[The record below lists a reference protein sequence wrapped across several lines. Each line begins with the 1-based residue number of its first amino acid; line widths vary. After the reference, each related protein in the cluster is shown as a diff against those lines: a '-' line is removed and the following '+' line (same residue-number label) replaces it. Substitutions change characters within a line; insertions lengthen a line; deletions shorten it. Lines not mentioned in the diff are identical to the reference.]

1 MADLGGPLPHRFFG
15 YLVLTV
21 VGVGLI
27 ALGTPLAHW
36 TAVAAVAM
44 AVVGFAVRFAGVL
57 GGYYAASGMALTLAF
72 VLAVALPT
80 EDSPLTERLL
90 GWAVGGLAAAV
101 ASVALWPAQERRAIR
116 EAMAAACDALADFV
130 DTLVTGADDTAV
142 ARLESAAAA
151 AVEQAEARFHGSPYR
166 PAGPSAHDRALVSAL
181 RHIAWVRD
189 ICGLVTATRPVDP
202 ADVEL
207 LAASSAHLRACGAA
221 LTGGAVVTLAD
232 EVDVR
237 ARHLDALVAAVG
249 DGRQGAASGVA
260 RLDQSFAARALSF
273 AVLSL
278 SSDIDAAVGHPV
290 EETGDATVV
299 SPPRRSAGAMVRTA
313 WGTMAAHLRL
323 DSVRFRDA
331 VRVGIGLGVAVA
343 IALAGGLPHAFW
355 VALGTLSVLRSN
367 AMSTGYTVV
376 QSIVGTILGFALAA
390 GVVSVTDQDWFLW
403 ALLPVTV
410 FMAAYTP
417 SAVHFVVGQASFTIF
432 VVVLF
437 NLLVPEGWRTGL
449 VRLQDIAIGAAV
461 SLVVS
466 VVLWPR
472 GASAQL
478 SAASSAAIAV
488 GGRYMAD
495 AVASRLGRA
504 GGADDDVTTMDRSRR
519 DARAAGRRAAEA
531 YITFL
536 SERGRRR
543 LPLDVAGELLSF
555 GLLVD
560 LTGRALESI
569 PPTPSADGPSAPP
582 PSCSRSN
589 RPSWPAISPRW
600 KISPPRW
607 TPATSPS
614 STSETAR
621 RSRRAWPTRL
631 AMRRSRWSTWR
642 GCRPGCGT
650 SGG

>member
-1 MADLGGPLPHRFFG
+1 METRAPAFFRHALHDPDRVILRRALRVAVVSPPLFAIMGFGFDLETAALFASFGSFCLLAMADLGGPLPHRFFG
-15 YLVLTV
+15 YLMLTV

-90 GWAVGGLAAAV
+90 GWAVGGLAAAF

-116 EAMAAACDALADFV
+116 EAMAAACDALADLV

-142 ARLESAAAA
+142 AHLESAAAA

-181 RHIAWVRD
+181 RYIAWVRD

-249 DGRQGAASGVA
+249 DGRKGAASGAA

-278 SSDIDAAVGHPV
+278 SSDIDAAVGHPI

-331 VRVGIGLGVAVA
+331 VRVGVGLGVAVA
-343 IALAGGLPHAFW
+343 IALAGGLPM
-355 VALGTLSVLRSN
+355 RS
-367 AMSTGYTVV
+367 G
-376 QSIVGTILGFALAA
+376 
-390 GVVSVTDQDWFLW
+390 
-403 ALLPVTV
+403 
-410 FMAAYTP
+410 
-417 SAVHFVVGQASFTIF
+417 
-432 VVVLF
+432 
-437 NLLVPEGWRTGL
+437 
-449 VRLQDIAIGAAV
+449 
-461 SLVVS
+461 
-466 VVLWPR
+466 
-472 GASAQL
+472 
-478 SAASSAAIAV
+478 
-488 GGRYMAD
+488 
-495 AVASRLGRA
+495 
-504 GGADDDVTTMDRSRR
+504 
-519 DARAAGRRAAEA
+519 
-531 YITFL
+531 
-536 SERGRRR
+536 
-543 LPLDVAGELLSF
+543 
-555 GLLVD
+555 
-560 LTGRALESI
+560 
-569 PPTPSADGPSAPP
+569 
-582 PSCSRSN
+582 SRSA
-589 RPSWPAISPRW
+589 RSACCA
-600 KISPPRW
+600 
-607 TPATSPS
+607 AT
-614 STSETAR
+614 R
-621 RSRRAWPTRL
+621 
-631 AMRRSRWSTWR
+631 
-642 GCRPGCGT
+642 CRPGTPSSNPSPARSSASPWRPASSVSRIRTGS
-650 SGG
+650 SGRCSR